1 METLFTAREIAE
13 RVSAM
18 GREIRDFYQAK
29 PLTLLVIA
37 NGAIFFGADLARAID
52 LPLWVDVLPAGS
64 YAGHR
69 STGRVRLRGEPKL
82 PVAGR
87 HLLLVDEVLDTGIT
101 LRALTEHFADAGALS
116 VRTAVMITKKCSR
129 PDGIARADW
138 SGFDAPDRYLVGYGM
153 DSHEEF
159 RNLPDI
165 GVIEA

>member
-1 METLFTAREIAE
+1 MEILFTAEQIAE
-13 RVSAM
+13 RVAAM

-37 NGAIFFGADLARAID
+37 NGAIFFGADLARAVD
-52 LPLWVDVLPAGS
+52 LPIWIDVLPAGS

-87 HLLLVDEVLDTGIT
+87 HLLLVDEILDTGIT

-116 VRTAVMITKKCSR
+116 VRTAVMITKKCPR

-138 SGFDAPDRYLVGYGM
+138 SGFDTPDRYLVGYGM
-153 DSHEEF
+153 DSRENF
-159 RNLPDI
+159 RNFPDI
-165 GVIEA
+165 RIIEP